1 MDAIA
6 EITDHTQSEYP
17 DIRYHF
23 QTGAIPDILTQLE
36 TGMLDFG
43 LLAMRGGR
51 APPPRRGAHGG
62 WGQEI
67 LTEGGMVCV

>member
-43 LLAMRGGR
+43 LLAIPS
-51 APPPRRGAHGG
+51 PPPPQPVRK
-62 WGQEI
+62 
-67 LTEGGMVCV
+67 LDF